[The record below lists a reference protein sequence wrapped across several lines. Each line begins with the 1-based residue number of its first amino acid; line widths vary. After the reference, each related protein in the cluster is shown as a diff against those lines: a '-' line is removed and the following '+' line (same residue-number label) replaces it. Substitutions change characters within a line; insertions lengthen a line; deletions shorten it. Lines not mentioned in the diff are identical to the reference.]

1 MDSSS
6 LAEAREESLFITLA
20 TYSPRDSCRD
30 ELHRFLKK
38 VGGSELSKLPRLI
51 ISGVLEEAAL
61 IFGPKIMSFLKSS
74 SSMCGEKPFVEA
86 TEVEAMVAAV
96 DEFGPPPPPFICCAD
111 GMVMMLIPGGG
122 VWLSSRSFLTCISWA
137 VVVCTTLFPAGS

>member
-74 SSMCGEKPFVEA
+74 SSMCGEKPFVHSPPEAGFPGQPARSLAKRA
-86 TEVEAMVAAV
+86 TEQPHLA
-96 DEFGPPPPPFICCAD
+96 
-111 GMVMMLIPGGG
+111 
-122 VWLSSRSFLTCISWA
+122 RSGE
-137 VVVCTTLFPAGS
+137 P